1 MHNIFVFVF
10 NLLLF
15 LQYCDN
21 LLNDMFQLARQS
33 FPLCMRQLHAK
44 LRQDHKLRH
53 SARLQY
59 ALFLKGIGVTLEDI
73 MTMWREEWAKVEP
86 EKVH

>member
-1 MHNIFVFVF
+1 
-10 NLLLF
+10 
-15 LQYCDN
+15 
-21 LLNDMFQLARQS
+21 MFQLARQS

-44 LRQDHKLRH
+44 LRQDHKLKH
-53 SARLQY
+53 SGRLQY

-86 EKVH
+86 EKVKKRVYLTIMQVGFLNIHYEGVN